1 MTTVRV
7 AVVQDEPPST
17 LTAGLAHTPPLARE
31 AARAGAVVV
40 VFPETWLPGY
50 PAWLDVCRDVALWD
64 HDPVKA
70 VYGRMAEQSLTVPGE
85 ACTQLG
91 ELARETK
98 ALLVVGVIERVES
111 GYGAGTL
118 FNSILTFGPDGR
130 ILNHHRKLI

>member
-1 MTTVRV
+1 MTVRV
-7 AVVQDEPPST
+7 AVIQEEVAPT
-17 LTAGLAHTPPLARE
+17 LAEGLARTE
-31 AARAGAVVV
+31 AASRRAAADGARLI

-70 VYGRMAEQSLTVPGE
+70 VYGRMAEQSLTVPGD

-91 ELARETK
+91 ELARETE

-118 FNSILTFGPDGR
+118 FNS
-130 ILNHHRKLI
+130 